1 MFLSSIAQSVRF
13 GLFSLLFI
21 VLTACGGGGSSGGS
35 SAAVADAPSGTVGL
49 LVTDAPTDDFQ
60 QINLT
65 VTKAELISDSGAQTI
80 FTGSKTFNLLEL
92 ENVTELF
99 AINDAPAGA
108 YSKIRLTLEAVEL
121 VLDDGSSVFPKLPG
135 NGKLD
140 LNPKGTFFVDSNDVL
155 LIQLDFDANKSIQ
168 VVKTG
173 DAVKY
178 NFRPVVFV
186 KIIRNSDDSKLV
198 RITGTANE
206 LAVTNPANNFELC
219 DIRAQQLIVNAGD
232 SETPYCVMVETT
244 SDTSFFDENGDP
256 ADFSSLVDGETVT
269 IFGRFSTD
277 YSDDDDSSSEANDDD
292 SNSKDIDSNSKDK
305 DENNSQNTD
314 SKSNDSGSEDDD
326 SSDDNNGSR
335 QLVLVAEVV
344 MEEGSIETINGIS
357 LSNVSV
363 DPDTDVS
370 SFAFDPEETAEVS
383 IPELLGSFDVILQR
397 GTRIYSRD
405 GTELDASDI
414 VADLPTQVDGVKTID
429 PAEIKAA
436 VIVITVDESHLSNQL
451 TGTIASVEDDFSS
464 IVLITE
470 RGAASRCVNVE
481 DAKVFLTELNDE
493 NTIVLEEKQASD
505 LADGQLADVFG
516 DEEVNGCL
524 KAHTVI
530 YQQEGSAI

>member
-21 VLTACGGGGSSGGS
+21 VLTACGGGSSGGS

-80 FTGSKTFNLLEL
+80 FMGSKTFNLLEL

-99 AINDAPAGA
+99 AINEAPAGA
-108 YSKIRLTLEAVEL
+108 YSKIRLTLEMVEL

-173 DAVKY
+173 NAVKY

-186 KIIRNSDDSKLV
+186 KVIRNSDDSKLV
-198 RITGTANE
+198 RITGTASE
-206 LAVTNPANNFELC
+206 LAGTSPANNFELC

-256 ADFSSLVDGETVT
+256 ADFSGLVDGETVT

-277 YSDDDDSSSEANDDD
+277 YSDDDDSSSEANDGD
-292 SNSKDIDSNSKDK
+292 SNSNDSNSQDK
-305 DENNSQNTD
+305 DDSNSQNTD
-314 SKSNDSGSEDDD
+314 NNSNDSGSEDDD

-335 QLVLVAEVV
+335 QLLLVAEVV
-344 MEEGSIETINGIS
+344 MEEGSIETIKGIS
-357 LSNVSV
+357 LSSVSV

-370 SFAFDPEETAEVS
+370 SFAFDPEEAAEVS
-383 IPELLGSFDVILQR
+383 IPELLGSFDVILQQ

-414 VADLPTQVDGVKTID
+414 VADLPTQVDGVRTID

-470 RGAASRCVNVE
+470 PGAASRCVNVE
-481 DAKVFLTELNDE
+481 NAKVFLTELNDE

-505 LADGQLADVFG
+505 LAGGQLADVFG